1 VSGDLRA
8 LALAALAAVAA
19 VFLVGVRRVFRRAP
33 EGHGYRASLASGTVL
48 VVEGVAIAA
57 APVPAARAAAAVAVL
72 AAAVALFAWAA
83 RVNRAR
89 PLGLAFASSV
99 PDHVQTRGPY
109 ALVRHPFYASYLLAF
124 AGGWLAA
131 ATPWLAPAFALGLWT
146 YWRAAGREERALLA
160 SPVGSVYRAY
170 VQRTGMFVP
179 RPLALARAAAGRG
192 ARAAG

>member
-1 VSGDLRA
+1 MSADLRVV
-8 LALAALAAVAA
+8 ALAALAGTAA

-33 EGHGYRASLASGTVL
+33 ERHGYRASIASGTVL
-48 VVEGVAIAA
+48 LAEGAAIVA
-57 APVPAARAAAAVAVL
+57 APVPPARAAAA
-72 AAAVALFAWAA
+72 AAVFAGAIALFAWAA

-89 PLGLAFASSV
+89 PLGLAFAASV

-146 YWRAAGREERALLA
+146 YWRAAHREERAFLA
-160 SPVGSVYRAY
+160 SPVASAYRAY
-170 VQRTGMFVP
+170 ARRTGMFVP
-179 RPLALARAAAGRG
+179 RPLALARTALPLR
-192 ARAAG
+192 